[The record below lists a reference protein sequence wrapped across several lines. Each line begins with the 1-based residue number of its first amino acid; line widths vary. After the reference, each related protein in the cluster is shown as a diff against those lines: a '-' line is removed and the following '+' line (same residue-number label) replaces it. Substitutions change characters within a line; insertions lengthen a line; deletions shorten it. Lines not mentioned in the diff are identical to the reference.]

1 MLFGFPVI
9 GYKVERRIM
18 TYSAQNEN
26 RIGEKC
32 MWKSKDVYY
41 VSGNTG
47 ILAKD
52 MGKALLCQFPEV
64 SFNEELI
71 PFIRT
76 ESQAQ
81 KALDRILSQ
90 SAGRYPIVFSTLF
103 RKNLNKIFDI
113 PEIEFLN
120 ICDHFLVQLEDILEA
135 KPIRE
140 PGTARA
146 LTDSAMNRRVNAIHY
161 SIAHDDGTG
170 TKDYDEADLIIV
182 GVSRS
187 GKTPVSVFLATQM
200 GIKAA
205 NFPLV
210 DDNLLT
216 CQLPPEIIR
225 NKRRVV
231 GLSTTPEMLS
241 SFREKRYKGSSYATL
256 STCVKE
262 LKLSDQIFLKYQI
275 PVVFSDGRSIEETAT
290 QVAQELQL
298 KKAPGF

>member
-1 MLFGFPVI
+1 
-9 GYKVERRIM
+9 
-18 TYSAQNEN
+18 
-26 RIGEKC
+26 

-76 ESQAQ
+76 ESQAR
-81 KALDRILSQ
+81 KALERILQQ
-90 SAGRYPIVFSTLF
+90 SAGRYPIIFSTLF
-103 RKNLNKIFDI
+103 SRNLNKIFDT
-113 PEIEFLN
+113 PEVEFLN
-120 ICDHFLVQLEDILEA
+120 ICDHFLIRLEEILEV

-140 PGTARA
+140 PGTARV
-146 LTDSAMNRRVNAIHY
+146 LDDSAMTRRVNAIHY

-187 GKTPVSVFLATQM
+187 GKTPVSVYLATQM
-200 GIKAA
+200 GLKTA
-205 NFPLV
+205 NYPLV
-210 DDNLLT
+210 DDNLQT
-216 CQLPPEIIR
+216 CRIPPEIIR
-225 NKRRVV
+225 NKNRVI
-231 GLSTTPEMLS
+231 GLSTTPEMLH
-241 SFREKRYKGSSYATL
+241 SFREKRYKGSTYAKT
-256 STCVKE
+256 STCATE
-262 LKLSDQIFLKYQI
+262 LKQSDQIFLKYQI

-290 QVAQELQL
+290 QVAQELRL
-298 KKAPGF
+298 KMETESDR

>member
-1 MLFGFPVI
+1 
-9 GYKVERRIM
+9 
-18 TYSAQNEN
+18 
-26 RIGEKC
+26 

-64 SFNEELI
+64 NFNEELI

-76 ESQAQ
+76 ESQAK
-81 KALDRILSQ
+81 KALSRILQQ
-90 SAGRYPIVFSTLF
+90 SAGRYPIIFSTLF
-103 RKNLNKIFDI
+103 SKNLNKIFDS
-113 PEIEFLN
+113 PEVEFLN
-120 ICDHFLVQLEDILEA
+120 ICDHFLVRLEEILEA

-146 LTDSAMNRRVNAIHY
+146 LDDSAMTKRVNAIHY

-200 GIKAA
+200 GLKTA
-205 NFPLV
+205 NYPLV
-210 DDNLLT
+210 DDDLQT
-216 CQLPPEIIR
+216 CRLPPEVIR
-225 NKRRVV
+225 NKHRVV
-231 GLSTTPEMLS
+231 GLSTTPEMLH
-241 SFREKRYKGSSYATL
+241 SFREKRYQGSTYAKIATC
-256 STCVKE
+256 STE
-262 LKLSDQIFLKYQI
+262 LKQSDQIFLKYQI

-298 KKAPGF
+298 KQKTDSN